1 VPHVRHGPLRGLL
14 VTAALLT
21 SLSWGRMSDAEA
33 ESVPI
38 GLQVQLLA
46 KVASY
51 DRNLAERSGGHVRV
65 AVVMRPGN
73 PDSERTTAQVLAMLR
88 QTPSIG
94 NFPHEDVVVKFTTAE
109 ALAATCRAE
118 HFAIVYFTPGFQDD
132 LGALRA
138 AFQGVSVLTVATVAG
153 YVPSGG
159 AVLGF
164 DAASAKPKLLFHVT
178 QARLQNVAMSTEVV
192 RLMTVFE

>member
-1 VPHVRHGPLRGLL
+1 MMRFTFRGGLF
-14 VTAALLT
+14 TAALLT
-21 SLSWGRMSDAEA
+21 SLSFGRTSDAEA

-51 DRNLAERSGGHVRV
+51 DRNLAERSGGHVRL
-65 AVVMRPGN
+65 AVVTKAGN
-73 PDSERTTAQVLAMLR
+73 ADSERTTGQILAMLR
-88 QTPSIG
+88 QTSSIG
-94 NFPHEDVVVKFTTAE
+94 GFPHEDVVVTFTTAD
-109 ALAATCRAE
+109 ALAASCRSE
-118 HFAIVYFTPGFQDD
+118 HYSIVYLTPGFQSD

-138 AFQGVSVLTVATVAG
+138 ALSGVSVLTVASVPG
-153 YVPSGG
+153 YVPTGG

-164 DAASAKPKLLFHVT
+164 DAASGKPKLLFHVT
-178 QARLQNVAMSTEVV
+178 QARSQNVAMSTEVV